1 MGSNCYVPFG
11 RFASNML
18 LDAHISFLSLFRA
31 DLGIETTIEMISA
44 RDGGHLH
51 KRSQVIDVLHPGRAN
66 VPKAEIREKLSKMY
80 DVRDINNIFV
90 FGFRTQVSNLLSS
103 LCSQP

>member
-1 MGSNCYVPFG
+1 MPFG
-11 RFASNML
+11 RIVSNML
-18 LDAHISFLSLFRA
+18 LDAHQFSFHLFRA
-31 DLGIETTIEMISA
+31 ESGTESTIEMISA

-51 KRSQVIDVLHPGRAN
+51 KHSQVIDVLHPGRAN